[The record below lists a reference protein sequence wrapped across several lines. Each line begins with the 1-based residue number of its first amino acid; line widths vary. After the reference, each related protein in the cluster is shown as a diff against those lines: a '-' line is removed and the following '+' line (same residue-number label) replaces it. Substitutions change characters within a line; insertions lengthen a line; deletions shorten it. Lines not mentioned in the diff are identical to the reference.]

1 MVMQNQYNAVILN
14 LKEMSI
20 KLEPLL
26 RIVCMYVR

>member
-20 KLEPLL
+20 KLKPLL
-26 RIVCMYVR
+26 RIVCMYVG